1 MRIIKHR
8 SVLLGVALAALLV
21 STLVATGRPAA
32 AAARSS
38 SCDTTPVFFGLHGMG
53 EGPSPTK
60 PKQKDWSKLILDFDQ
75 AQNNISGA
83 VLVAPVSYTT
93 VTAKNLNILKIRR
106 SSGPLANA
114 VQNGENNLQSRLTSY
129 TKGCAVSQD
138 KVALVGYS
146 MGAWVINKWLA
157 DHPREWSMIKA
168 VVFYGD
174 PCWSHG
180 SDVGLARGFGATGC
194 GPKGYY
200 PYPAPAAKVPFK
212 VESWCA
218 QRDPVCGQGWNAK
231 RNFVFLDDELAAAV
245 GCAFHYCHHYD
256 YTLGGPNNYA
266 IKSGAQFVVQ
276 QLVG

>member
-83 VLVAPVSYTT
+83 VPVAPVSYTT

-114 VQNGENNLQSRLTSY
+114 VQNGE
-129 TKGCAVSQD
+129 
-138 KVALVGYS
+138 
-146 MGAWVINKWLA
+146 
-157 DHPREWSMIKA
+157 
-168 VVFYGD
+168 
-174 PCWSHG
+174 
-180 SDVGLARGFGATGC
+180 ATC
-194 GPKGYY
+194 S
-200 PYPAPAAKVPFK
+200 PA
-212 VESWCA
+212 
-218 QRDPVCGQGWNAK
+218 
-231 RNFVFLDDELAAAV
+231 
-245 GCAFHYCHHYD
+245 
-256 YTLGGPNNYA
+256 
-266 IKSGAQFVVQ
+266 
-276 QLVG
+276 